1 MLHDF
6 HHSFRRKTVKSVMT
20 RDIFQSDSQQSDSID
35 DRSAQLTP
43 SAAHDVI
50 CDYMLTT
57 IKTCSPEEALH
68 RFTQVFLAGNN
79 LEEPSIQ
86 EALNCFISFREK
98 QEFTH
103 TLKRCCY
110 ILINN
115 LHATRNSKS
124 VVEMIDAFDQIVET
138 NQFFTPKSNLLREW
152 IISFIQS
159 SDYQDLKHFVLPILD
174 ATRGGRGK
182 NKNWSVRYSSYLLV
196 SKSLDVNNPEEQ
208 REFSRS
214 LSRQIRDKFK
224 FDLAMYTARS
234 ESPSSQPQRLTNPTK
249 LGNAAISLIKQIVS
263 KHNLFKYAEQAQRW
277 IAEAETL
284 NYKEFKDRLQKYSI
298 VSSGEDPLTKAL
310 KSKVS
315 EKLEILYSNND
326 AEPVNRDL
334 ILRTCKRMIELFTV
348 ENGQEPSLLFVL
360 LTNGGNPISLV
371 IILLKI
377 VMICNSARSHLEI
390 CIAKLIQYYESYSET
405 ECQWFINFV
414 EIFNLIFTIYT
425 ENIRYD
431 LVKVTND
438 RSEHGLIEHLDGYR
452 LFCQAQGLKLSD
464 RDLSGVDLSGA
475 DLRRAELQ
483 NGKLSG
489 AKLSQVSLL
498 GAKLNDA
505 DLSHADLRNTNLSR
519 ADLQGADLQGA
530 NLSHANLR
538 GASLKGANLMGANL
552 SYADLDC
559 ADLSSV
565 DLSRSILRRS
575 SLRYANLT
583 QANLSQAD
591 LTRAQ
596 LNHVNLSHTNLT
608 DAFLRHTNLSNSVLI
623 RADLTGANLFS
634 TNLAD
639 AIVTGTLFGGNSGL
653 SPQMK
658 KYLIFRGA
666 TF

>member
-1 MLHDF
+1 
-6 HHSFRRKTVKSVMT
+6 MT
-20 RDIFQSDSQQSDSID
+20 RDIFQSDSQQSDSLD

-57 IKTCSPEEALH
+57 IKTCSADRTLQ
-68 RFTQVFLAGNN
+68 RFKQVFFEGNTI
-79 LEEPSIQ
+79 EEPQ
-86 EALNCFISFREK
+86 VKKALACFVLFREK

-124 VVEMIDAFDQIVET
+124 VVEMIEAFDRMSET
-138 NQFFTPKSNLLREW
+138 ERGVGPTSNILRDW
-152 IISFIQS
+152 LMSFIQS
-159 SDYQDLKHFVLPILD
+159 ADYEDLKHFVLPIID
-174 ATRGGRGK
+174 STRGGRNK
-182 NKNWSVRYSSYLLV
+182 TKNWSFRYSSYLLI

-214 LSRQIRDKFK
+214 LSKQIRDKFK

-234 ESPSSQPQRLTNPTK
+234 ESPSSLPRTLTNPTK

-263 KHNLFKYAEQAQRW
+263 KHNLFKYDEQARLW

-284 NYKEFKDRLQKYSI
+284 NYKDFKNKLLKYTI
-298 VSSGEDPLTKAL
+298 VTSGEDPLTKAL
-310 KSKVS
+310 KTKVT
-315 EKLEILYSNND
+315 EKLDNLYSNND
-326 AEPVNRDL
+326 DEPVNREL
-334 ILRTCKRMIELFTV
+334 ILRTCKRTIEFFTV

-360 LTNGGNPISLV
+360 LTNGGNPIALV

-377 VMICNSARSHLEI
+377 VMICPGSRSHLEI
-390 CIAKLIQYYESYSET
+390 CIAKLIQYYESYAET

-438 RSEHGLIEHLDGYR
+438 EAKTELIEPLDGYR
-452 LFCQAQGLKLSD
+452 LFCQAQGLKLGD
-464 RDLSGVDLSGA
+464 RDLSGMDLSGA

-489 AKLSQVSLL
+489 AKLSQVSLH

-505 DLSHADLRNTNLSR
+505 DLSNADLRGTNLSR
-519 ADLQGADLQGA
+519 ADLSRADLRGA
-530 NLSHANLR
+530 NLAHANLR
-538 GASLKGANLMGANL
+538 GAILKGANLTGANL
-552 SYADLDC
+552 SQADLDC
-559 ADLSSV
+559 ADLSGV
-565 DLSRSILRRS
+565 DLSNSILRRS

-583 QANLSQAD
+583 QANLRNAD

-596 LNHVNLSHTNLT
+596 LNHVNLSHTDLT

-623 RADLTGANLFS
+623 RATLTGANLFN

-639 AIVTGTLFGGNSGL
+639 AIVNGTLFGGNSGL
-653 SPQMK
+653 SPQIK

>member
-1 MLHDF
+1 
-6 HHSFRRKTVKSVMT
+6 MT
-20 RDIFQSDSQQSDSID
+20 RDIFQSDSQQSDSLD

-57 IKTCSPEEALH
+57 IKTCSADETLQ
-68 RFTQVFLAGNN
+68 RFKQVFFEGS
-79 LEEPSIQ
+79 SI
-86 EALNCFISFREK
+86 EDERVKKALSCFIFFREK

-115 LHATRNSKS
+115 LHATRNTKS
-124 VVEMIDAFDQIVET
+124 VIEMID
-138 NQFFTPKSNLLREW
+138 FFEEMAQSNHGIGPRSNILRDW
-152 IISFIQS
+152 MIGFIQS
-159 SDYQDLKHFVLPILD
+159 SDYQDLKHFVLPIID
-174 ATRGGRGK
+174 STRGGRNK
-182 NKNWSVRYSSYLLV
+182 TKNWSFRYSSYLLV

-214 LSRQIRDKFK
+214 LSKQIRDKFK

-234 ESPSSQPQRLTNPTK
+234 ESPSSLHQTLKNPTK

-263 KHNLFKYAEQAQRW
+263 KHNLFKYDEQAQIW
-277 IAEAETL
+277 LTEVENST
-284 NYKEFKDRLQKYSI
+284 YKYFKDRLLKYLI

-310 KSKVS
+310 KNKVE
-315 EKLEILYSNND
+315 EKLETLYSNND
-326 AEPVNRDL
+326 AELVNREL
-334 ILRTCKRMIELFTV
+334 ILRTCKRMIELFTL

-360 LTNGGNPISLV
+360 LTNGGNPIALV

-377 VMICNSARSHLEI
+377 VMICNASRSHLEI
-390 CIAKLIQYYESYSET
+390 CIAKLIQYYEIYSET

-438 RSEHGLIEHLDGYR
+438 EADTQLIEPLDGYR

-464 RDLSGVDLSGA
+464 RDLSGMDLSGA

-489 AKLSQVSLL
+489 AKLSQVSLH

-505 DLSHADLRNTNLSR
+505 DLSHADLRGTNLSR
-519 ADLQGADLQGA
+519 ADLSRADLRGA
-530 NLSHANLR
+530 NLAHANLR
-538 GASLKGANLMGANL
+538 GAILKGAKLLGANL
-552 SYADLDC
+552 SHADLDC
-559 ADLSSV
+559 ADLSGV
-565 DLSRSILRRS
+565 DLSRANLRRS

-583 QANLSQAD
+583 QANLRNAD

-596 LNHVNLSHTNLT
+596 LNHVNLSHTDLT

-623 RADLTGANLFS
+623 RATLTGANLFN

-639 AIVTGTLFGGNSGL
+639 AVVNGTLFGGNSGL
-653 SPQMK
+653 SPQIK